1 MSTAPRI
8 QSARIVA
15 TLVMLVVILSG
26 EAALAAGS
34 SPPVDFAKHIHPLFQ
49 STCYECHGPE
59 KQKGNLRLDSRS
71 AALKGGKSGKAIVPH
86 DPAKSLLL
94 ERVLSKDDDE
104 RMPAKHDP
112 LSGQQ
117 IALLRTWIEQ
127 GAHWPDSL
135 AGVNVETGAHWA
147 YVKPVRPQIPKI
159 SNPGWA
165 KNGIDYFIAARLEKE
180 GLRPSPEA
188 AKETLIR
195 RVTLDLTGLPPTP
208 AEIDAFLA
216 DQSPDAY
223 EKVVDRLL
231 RSPAYG
237 ERWARPWLD
246 LARYAD
252 TNGYEADKRRTIWKY
267 RDWVI
272 NALNADMPFDR
283 FTVEQIAGDMLPAP
297 SGAEG
302 PSPTIDQRIATGFH
316 RNTMTNEEGGVDKA
330 EQRWL
335 VLIDRVDTT
344 ASVWLGSTLACAQC
358 HDHKFDPF
366 TTKDFYSFL
375 AFWEKGDETQLKLPT
390 AEQEKAAKELSAE
403 LVRAERGL
411 KRRTSELDEAQS
423 KWESESIERFATT
436 APTTKPATSAPA
448 LPSDVVA
455 ALRSPV
461 ASRTG
466 AQKKLLAEHF
476 RSRDPEFKKLTA
488 QVAELKAKQ
497 KSLDTAIVSTLVLQE
512 KATPEP
518 PRTFIRIRGAY
529 LSKGDEVT
537 ANTPAFLPPLAP
549 GEAPNRLA
557 LAKWLVSPENPLTAR
572 VTVNRFWQEIFGH
585 GIVETA
591 EDFGTQGDRP
601 THPELLDYLAT
612 QFVNPTFSRDR
623 QGSAP
628 HPWSMK
634 AIHRLIVTSATYRQ
648 SSRVTPA
655 LMEKDPYNHLY
666 ARGPRFRMEAE
677 MIRDNALA
685 ASGLLVEKVGGPSVM
700 PYQPDGIWNLPYN
713 ADKWANAKGDDQY
726 RRGLYTFWRRTA
738 PYPTFA
744 TLDATSREYCT
755 VRRVRTNTPLQ
766 ALNLLNDPAFFEA
779 AKALATRTLKEA
791 PDTTE
796 GRIDYAL
803 RLTTA
808 RHSTPA
814 ERSRLASLYDQQ
826 LAQFQKDPESAKQ
839 VADTPERAAWTM
851 VCNVLLN
858 LDETLTKE

>member
-1 MSTAPRI
+1 MSTAPK
-8 QSARIVA
+8 SPPARVVA
-15 TLVMLVVILSG
+15 TLCALAVILTG

-34 SPPVDFAKHIHPLFQ
+34 SSPVDFAKDIHPLLQ
-49 STCYECHGPE
+49 STCYECHGPD

-94 ERVLSKDDDE
+94 SRVLSKDDDE

-112 LSGQQ
+112 LSDGQ

-135 AGVNVETGAHWA
+135 AGATVETGTHWA
-147 YVKPVRPQIPKI
+147 YIKPVPPQLPKI
-159 SNPGWA
+159 SNPAWA
-165 KNGIDYFIAARLEKE
+165 RNGIDRFIAARLEKE

-188 AKETLIR
+188 PKETLIR
-195 RVTLDLTGLPPTP
+195 RATFDLTGLPPTP
-208 AEIDAFLA
+208 QEIDAFLA
-216 DQSPDAY
+216 DKSPDAY
-223 EKVVDRLL
+223 EKVIDRLL
-231 RSPAYG
+231 ASPAYG

-272 NALNADMPFDR
+272 NALNADMPFDQ
-283 FTVEQIAGDMLPAP
+283 FTVEQIAGDMLP
-297 SGAEG
+297 
-302 PSPTIDQRIATGFH
+302 SPTVNQRIATGFH

-358 HDHKFDPF
+358 HNHKFDPF

-390 AEQEKAAKELSAE
+390 PDQDKTAKQLAADLAQTEQA
-403 LVRAERGL
+403 L
-411 KRRTSELDEAQS
+411 KRRTSELDDAQLE
-423 KWESESIERFATT
+423 WESESIARFVTT
-436 APTTKPATSAPA
+436 APSTKPTTTAPA
-448 LPSDVVA
+448 LPSNILT
-455 ALRSPV
+455 ALRSPL
-461 ASRTG
+461 ASRTA
-466 AQKKLLAEHF
+466 AQKKLLADHF
-476 RSRDPEFKKLTA
+476 RSQDPEYKKLTA
-488 QVAELKAKQ
+488 AVADLKAKQ
-497 KSLDTAIVSTLVLQE
+497 KSLDTSIVSTLVLQE
-512 KATPEP
+512 KPTAEP
-518 PRTFIRIRGAY
+518 PKTFIRIRGAY

-537 ANTPAFLPPLAP
+537 ANTPAFLPPLSP
-549 GEAPNRLA
+549 GESPNRLA
-557 LAKWLVSPENPLTAR
+557 LAKWLISPDNPLTAR
-572 VTVNRFWQEIFGH
+572 VAVNRFWEAFFGH
-585 GIVETA
+585 GIVETS

-612 QFVNPTFSRDR
+612 QFV
-623 QGSAP
+623 Q
-628 HPWSMK
+628 HKWSMK

-648 SSRVTPA
+648 SSKVTPA
-655 LMEKDPYNHLY
+655 LLEKDPYNRLY
-666 ARGPRFRMEAE
+666 ARGSRFRMEAE

-713 ADKWANAKGDDQY
+713 ADKWTNATDDGRY

-738 PYPTFA
+738 PYPSFV
-744 TLDATSREYCT
+744 TLDAASREYCT

-791 PDTTE
+791 PDTTD
-796 GRIDYAL
+796 GRIDYAV

-808 RHSTPA
+808 RHPTPA
-814 ERSRLASLYDQQ
+814 ERTRLAALYTQQ
-826 LAQFQKDPESAKQ
+826 LAQFQQSPESAKQ
-839 VADTPERAAWTM
+839 IADTPDQAAWAM
-851 VCNVLLN
+851 LCNVLLN